1 MKYKWDKKYLHWG
14 VTAFLVIA
22 ASASFILLLTHFSYC
37 LHLLNSVLRIITP
50 VIIGFVITWLLAP
63 VVNWSEK
70 VFFTPLGKRLCK
82 KKPEKA
88 PRVTRAISVS
98 VTVLVFFALVV
109 GLLTLVLPQVYK
121 SLEKLVTRLP
131 DYSKVAVSWI
141 NEKIGESKNA
151 EFLSK
156 GFDTVI
162 SWARSW
168 METSVLPKID
178 TVIVL
183 ITSGVYNILKA
194 LVQTIIGFVLSVY
207 ILFNK
212 ETFSAQARKLI
223 YAVFRKPSTGNKILN
238 GLRFIN
244 RSFGHYFVGTLVA
257 SIIVGVCTAVFMLIT
272 GMPYV
277 ALISVIVAVTNI
289 IPILGPY
296 LGAIP
301 SAFLILLESP
311 LQSLVFIAFI
321 VILQTID
328 GNVITPK
335 IIGYQTGLSGFW
347 IITAITIGGAL
358 FGFGGM
364 VCAVPVCAVLY
375 TGISRLSA
383 ARLKKKSL
391 PSDTESYKNLDSINT
406 ETQKPNYRE

>member
-22 ASASFILLLTHFSYC
+22 ASACFILLITRFSYC
-37 LHLLNSVLRIITP
+37 LHLFNSVLRILTP
-50 VIIGFVITWLLAP
+50 IIIGFVITWLLAP
-63 VVNWSEK
+63 VVNWSER
-70 VFFTPLGKRLCK
+70 VFFRPLCTRLCK
-82 KKPEKA
+82 KKPQSVD
-88 PRVTRAISVS
+88 RVTRIISVTITM
-98 VTVLVFFALVV
+98 VVFFLLVA
-109 GLLTLVLPQVYK
+109 GLLFLVLPQLYK
-121 SLEKLVTRLP
+121 SIEKLVTRLP

-141 NEKIGESKNA
+141 NDKIGESKNA
-151 EFLSK
+151 ALLSK
-156 GFDTVI
+156 GFDTVA
-162 SWARSW
+162 SWLRSW
-168 METSVLPKID
+168 METSLLPRID
-178 TVIVL
+178 TIIKL
-183 ITSGVYNILKA
+183 ITSSVFTVLKA
-194 LVQTIIGFVLSVY
+194 LVQTLIGFVLSVY

-223 YAVFRKPSTGNKILN
+223 FAVVRKPSTGNKILE

-244 RSFGHYFVGTLVA
+244 RSFGHYFIGTLAA
-257 SIIVGVCTAVFMLIT
+257 SLIVGVCTAIFMLIT

-296 LGAIP
+296 IGAIP
-301 SAFLILLESP
+301 SAFLILLENP

-347 IITAITIGGAL
+347 IITAITIGGSL

-364 VCAVPVCAVLY
+364 VCAVPICAVLY

-406 ETQKPNYRE
+406 ETQKPNYKE